1 MKQTAFLQKLIA
13 KAQQNVQTI
22 VLPEGEDERILKA
35 AHAIAEMKAA
45 KLVILGN
52 EAEIKAYFAANGW
65 NTDNIEIAEP
75 EKSAKLQQYAEM
87 FYEMRKDKGISMEDA
102 VKQMHNYNYFGTMM
116 IKAGDADGMVSGA
129 NHSTADTVRP
139 ALQIIKSAKK
149 GRSVSSAV
157 VIVSNDK
164 PYVFSDCAIIIDPTS
179 QELADIAV
187 DAAQTAIRFGI
198 EPKVAMLSFSTK
210 GSAKGEK
217 VEKVTEAVKLAKQ
230 QLELPE
236 YKDLGIKL
244 DGELQLDAAVDGVV
258 AAKKAPDSEVAGQAN
273 VLVFPDINAGN
284 IGYKLCQRIGGAEAY
299 GPILQGLNAPVNDLS
314 RGALVEDIIGM
325 IAITCLQAQ
334 K

>member
-75 EKSAKLQQYAEM
+75 EKSAKLRQYAEM

-157 VIVSNDK
+157 IIVSNDK

-187 DAAQTAIRFGI
+187 DAAQTAIRFGM

-217 VEKVTEAVKLAKQ
+217 VEKVTEAVKLARQ

-258 AAKKAPDSEVAGQAN
+258 AAKKAPNSEVAGQAN

>member
-13 KAQQNVQTI
+13 KAQQDIQTI

-35 AHAIAEMKAA
+35 ARAIAEMKAA

-65 NTDNIEIAEP
+65 NMDNIEIVEP

-102 VKQMHNYNYFGTMM
+102 VKQMNNYNYFGTMM

-139 ALQIIKSAKK
+139 ALQIIKSTKK

-164 PYVFSDCAIIIDPTS
+164 PYIFSDCAIIIDPTS

-187 DAAQTAIRFGI
+187 DAAQTAIQFGI

-217 VEKVTEAVKLAKQ
+217 VEKVTEAVKLAQQ

-236 YKDLGIKL
+236 YKKLGIKL
-244 DGELQLDAAVDGVV
+244 DGELQLDAAIDGVV
-258 AAKKAPDSEVAGQAN
+258 AAKKAPNSEVAGQAN

>member
-35 AHAIAEMKAA
+35 AGAIAEMKAA
-45 KLVILGN
+45 KLIILGN
-52 EAEIKAYFAANGW
+52 EAEIRAYFAASGQS
-65 NTDNIEIAEP
+65 TDYIEIIEP
-75 EKSAKLQQYAEM
+75 EKSAKLQRYAEM
-87 FYEMRKDKGISMEDA
+87 FYEMRKDKGISTEDA
-102 VKQMHNYNYFGTMM
+102 VRQMHNYNYFGTMM

-139 ALQIIKSAKK
+139 ALQIIKSTKK

-164 PYVFSDCAIIIDPTS
+164 PYIFSDCAIIIDPTS
-179 QELADIAV
+179 QELADIAI

-244 DGELQLDAAVDGVV
+244 DGELQLDAAIDGVV
-258 AAKKAPDSEVAGQAN
+258 AAKKAPGSEVAGQAN

>member
-258 AAKKAPDSEVAGQAN
+258 AAKKAPNSEVAGQAN

>member
-236 YKDLGIKL
+236 YKGLGIKL

>member
-13 KAQQNVQTI
+13 KAQQDVQTI

-35 AHAIAEMKAA
+35 ACAVAEMKAA

-52 EAEIKAYFAANGW
+52 EAEIRAYFAANGRS
-65 NTDNIEIAEP
+65 TDNIEIIEP
-75 EKSAKLQQYAEM
+75 EKSVKLQHYAEM

-139 ALQIIKSAKK
+139 ALQIIKSAQK

-164 PYVFSDCAIIIDPTS
+164 PYIFSDCAIIIDPTS
-179 QELADIAV
+179 QELADIAI
-187 DAAQTAIRFGI
+187 DAARTALQFGI

-217 VEKVTEAVKLAKQ
+217 VEKVTEAVKLARQ

-244 DGELQLDAAVDGVV
+244 DGELQLDAAIDGVV
-258 AAKKAPDSEVAGQAN
+258 AAKKAPGSEVAGQAN

>member
-75 EKSAKLQQYAEM
+75 EKSAKLQQYAEK

-157 VIVSNDK
+157 IIVSNDK

-187 DAAQTAIRFGI
+187 DAAQTAIRFGM

-217 VEKVTEAVKLAKQ
+217 VEKVTEAVKLARQ

-258 AAKKAPDSEVAGQAN
+258 AAKKAPNSEVAGQAN